1 MKTRGFEKVTK
12 YMQVEFP
19 MPGAQDAVQRR
30 L

>member
-19 MPGAQDAVQRR
+19 MPERKTELSAG
-30 L
+30 